1 MKTKAAFLVTVLL
14 MAACSSEPSLPTGQA
29 GREAARI
36 NLQMGVDYARK
47 NEYALAIDKLQ
58 RALKEDPDLA
68 LAHSTI
74 AYVYAGM
81 GQNTLAEEHYRRAL
95 ALDSDAEDA
104 NVRNNFG
111 VFLCANGK
119 PVEAQ
124 RYFVEAAKN
133 KNYPTPA
140 AAWTNAGVC
149 ARRQPNLEAAERYFR
164 EALQVNPQ
172 FPDALAQM
180 VWVTYQRKDYLRCR
194 AFLQRYEIVGQP
206 TAETLSI
213 GAMNER
219 QLGDLDAARNYE
231 SRLKREFP
239 ESEQAVN
246 FKTTA
251 P

>member
-1 MKTKAAFLVTVLL
+1 MKIRVAAVFVLL
-14 MAACSSEPSLPTGQA
+14 LLAACSSDPNLPTGNA
-29 GREAARI
+29 GKEAARI

-47 NEYALAIDKLQ
+47 NEYAMAIDKLE
-58 RALKEDPDLA
+58 RALKEDPELA

-74 AYVYAGM
+74 AYVYAGL
-81 GQNTLAEEHYRRAL
+81 GQNALAERHYREAL
-95 ALDSDAEDA
+95 ALDSNDAD
-104 NVRNNFG
+104 VRNNFG

-124 RYFVEAAKN
+124 RYFVEAANN
-133 KNYPTPA
+133 KSYRTPA

-180 VWVTYQRKDYLRCR
+180 AWLTYQHKDYLRSR
-194 AFLQRYEIVGQP
+194 AFLQRYENVAQP
-206 TAETLSI
+206 TAETLWI

-219 QLGDLDAARNYE
+219 QLGDLDASRNYE

-239 ESEQAVN
+239 ESDQAVN
-246 FKTTA
+246 LKPIA